1 MPRHGFDGA
10 ALMPPPLA
18 SVPDLDRELDALYDL
33 PLEEF
38 TKARNDLVARLRKAH
53 QSEAAADVRALKK
66 PTVIAWAANRLARDE
81 PKLTAALLEA
91 GERLRETQQRALA
104 GNAKPDEVTEATAA
118 EREAIR
124 GLLTAARRRLG
135 ERATS
140 VLLDKLSQTLRAAA
154 VDPAARQLLERGRLT
169 EELQAVGFGPLE
181 AVRPTPPQGDEVAR
195 AARERV
201 SALRTEARRLSA
213 TADEAERELD
223 DAERAV
229 VARREEAQQKRAD
242 ASRVAAE
249 LAEAE
254 EALRDRR

>member
-1 MPRHGFDGA
+1 MPLRGVDGA
-10 ALMPPPLA
+10 TLMTPPLA

-53 QSEAAADVRALKK
+53 QSEAAAEVRALKK
-66 PTVIAWAANRLARDE
+66 PTVVAWAANRLARDE

-104 GNAKPDEVTEATAA
+104 GNAKQDEVTEAAAA
-118 EREAIR
+118 ERETIR
-124 GLLTAARRRLG
+124 GLLTAARRSFG
-135 ERATS
+135 DRATS
-140 VLLDKLSQTLRAAA
+140 ALLDKLSQTLRAAA
-154 VDPAARQLLERGRLT
+154 VDPTARPLLEHGRLT

-181 AVRPTPPQGDEVAR
+181 AVKPAARQGDEVGR

-213 TADEAERELD
+213 EAEEAERELE
-223 DAERAV
+223 DAQQAV
-229 VARREEAQQKRAD
+229 EARREEAQQKRAD